1 MAAIRKREMEDSTKI
16 FMVRFVVT
24 WDRKSLEFPGKR
36 RKFRRL

>member
-1 MAAIRKREMEDSTKI
+1 MAAMRKREIGDSTKI

-24 WDRKSLEFPGKR
+24 WDRKGLEFPGER